1 VIRRARDKPLRCS
14 SAAAPRIIAALP
26 IFIARPASSM
36 TTISYLQS
44 AQRTIAMERDAVAA
58 LLQRLDANFER
69 ACAILFA
76 CKGRIV
82 VTGMGKSGHIGTKIA
97 ATLASTGSPAM
108 FVHPAEASH
117 GDMGMITA
125 SDVVLALSNSG
136 STAEIVTLLPLLK
149 RLRVPLV
156 SLTGNVESILAKSAD
171 VTLDVSVGEE
181 ACPLNL
187 APTSSTTAT
196 LVMGDALAI
205 ALLEARGF
213 TAEDF
218 AFSHPGGAL
227 GRKLLLKVEDIMRTG
242 DAVPKVAPD
251 TLLSAALLEMSAKGL
266 AMTAVV
272 DAHNVLL
279 GVFTDGDLRRKLDS
293 GIDIRTTRI
302 GDVMNA
308 NSKTVTPH
316 MLAAEALNVM
326 DDYKI
331 VALLVVDAQRHP
343 IGALHLRDLT
353 RAGLV

>member
-1 VIRRARDKPLRCS
+1 MS
-14 SAAAPRIIAALP
+14 
-26 IFIARPASSM
+26 
-36 TTISYLQS
+36 TISYLQS
-44 AQRTIAMERDAVAA
+44 AQRTINMERDAVAA
-58 LLQRLDANFER
+58 LLPRLDERFER
-69 ACAILFA
+69 ACAILLG

-82 VTGMGKSGHIGTKIA
+82 VIGMGKSGHIGNKIA

-117 GDMGMITA
+117 GDMGMITP

-136 STAEIVTLLPLLK
+136 NTAEIATLLPLLK

-156 SLTGNVESILAKSAD
+156 SMTGNTESMLAKSAD
-171 VTLDVSVGEE
+171 VNLDVSVAEE

-187 APTSSTTAT
+187 APTSSTTVA

-227 GRKLLLKVEDIMRTG
+227 GRKLLLKVDDIMRTG
-242 DAVPKVAPD
+242 DAVPKVAPG

-272 DAHNVLL
+272 DANDVLL

-308 NSKTVTPH
+308 NSKTVTPQ
-316 MLAAEALNVM
+316 MLAAEALNMM

-331 VALLVVDAQRHP
+331 VALLVVDEQKHP